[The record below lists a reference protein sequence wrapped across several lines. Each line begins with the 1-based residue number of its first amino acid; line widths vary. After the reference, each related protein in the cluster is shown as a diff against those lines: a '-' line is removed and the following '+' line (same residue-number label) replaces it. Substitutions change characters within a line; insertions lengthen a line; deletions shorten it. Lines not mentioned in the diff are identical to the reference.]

1 MISVYKRDS
10 DANSN
15 ALSQDTAFNGIKAS
29 IDKRVKSSAKKNSVF
44 AGDLNLSDSTASR
57 IEQKRN
63 GARKQ
68 AKKLIQDAWDKDT
81 KALGSIQDME
91 KDKADKVN
99 EITDLKAK
107 AAYLEKD
114 KKAAAE
120 EYGIDP
126 DSQEQKDLELLEKYQ
141 NNKAGVEN
149 SHFSED
155 EVNRLKELQNEPL
168 TDYQKQVLKF
178 NASKNAILQDA
189 GMKEEKVISMHES
202 INLAKLDMLKSQ
214 TMIKADDVADA
225 VIDAAED
232 EIFGMLIADGKEKL
246 DEDAKETQEKADD
259 ASQKRE
265 EREEKIEENRQ
276 ERKEQEE
283 ILSKD
288 ADADKLEQNL
298 SLQKQTDNNITD
310 VQKNIQ
316 RMIKEKGLVNE
327 DIKGI
332 EIDLNF

>member
-1 MISVYKRDS
+1 
-10 DANSN
+10 
-15 ALSQDTAFNGIKAS
+15 
-29 IDKRVKSSAKKNSVF
+29 
-44 AGDLNLSDSTASR
+44 
-57 IEQKRN
+57 
-63 GARKQ
+63 
-68 AKKLIQDAWDKDT
+68 
-81 KALGSIQDME
+81 
-91 KDKADKVN
+91 
-99 EITDLKAK
+99 ITDLKAK

-178 NASKNAILQDA
+178 NASKNAILQYA

-214 TMIKADDVADA
+214 TMIKADDAADA

>member
-29 IDKRVKSSAKKNSVF
+29 TDKRVKSSAKKNSVF

-63 GARKQ
+63 SARKQ
-68 AKKLIQDAWDKDT
+68 AKKLIRDAWDKDT

-91 KDKADKVN
+91 KDKADKVD

-107 AAYLEKD
+107 AAYLEKE
-114 KKAAAE
+114 KKAAAK
-120 EYGIDP
+120 EYRIDP

-141 NNKAGVEN
+141 NNKYGVEN

-155 EVNRLKELQNEPL
+155 EVKRLKELQNESL
-168 TDYQKQVLKF
+168 TDYQKHVLKL

-214 TMIKADDVADA
+214 TMIKADDAADA

-246 DEDAKETQEKADD
+246 DEDAKETQEKADE
-259 ASQKRE
+259 AAEKRE

>member
-15 ALSQDTAFNGIKAS
+15 VLSQDTAFNGIKAS
-29 IDKRVKSSAKKNSVF
+29 TDKRVKSSAKKNSVF

-214 TMIKADDVADA
+214 TMIKA
-225 VIDAAED
+225 ED

>member
-1 MISVYKRDS
+1 MYKRDS

-15 ALSQDTAFNGIKAS
+15 VLSQDTAFNGIKAS
-29 IDKRVKSSAKKNSVF
+29 TDKRVKSSAKKNSVF

-91 KDKADKVN
+91 KDKADKVK

-178 NASKNAILQDA
+178 NASKNAILQYA
-189 GMKEEKVISMHES
+189 RHERR
-202 INLAKLDMLKSQ
+202 KSYFH
-214 TMIKADDVADA
+214 A
-225 VIDAAED
+225 
-232 EIFGMLIADGKEKL
+232 
-246 DEDAKETQEKADD
+246 
-259 ASQKRE
+259 
-265 EREEKIEENRQ
+265 
-276 ERKEQEE
+276 
-283 ILSKD
+283 
-288 ADADKLEQNL
+288 
-298 SLQKQTDNNITD
+298 
-310 VQKNIQ
+310 
-316 RMIKEKGLVNE
+316 
-327 DIKGI
+327 
-332 EIDLNF
+332 

>member
-15 ALSQDTAFNGIKAS
+15 ALSQDTAFNGIKVS
-29 IDKRVKSSAKKNSVF
+29 TDKRVKSSAKKNSVF

-178 NASKNAILQDA
+178 N
-189 GMKEEKVISMHES
+189 SMHES

-214 TMIKADDVADA
+214 TMIKADDAADA

>member
-15 ALSQDTAFNGIKAS
+15 ALS
-29 IDKRVKSSAKKNSVF
+29 
-44 AGDLNLSDSTASR
+44 
-57 IEQKRN
+57 
-63 GARKQ
+63 
-68 AKKLIQDAWDKDT
+68 
-81 KALGSIQDME
+81 
-91 KDKADKVN
+91 
-99 EITDLKAK
+99 
-107 AAYLEKD
+107 
-114 KKAAAE
+114 
-120 EYGIDP
+120 
-126 DSQEQKDLELLEKYQ
+126 
-141 NNKAGVEN
+141 
-149 SHFSED
+149 
-155 EVNRLKELQNEPL
+155 
-168 TDYQKQVLKF
+168 
-178 NASKNAILQDA
+178 QDA

-214 TMIKADDVADA
+214 TMIKADDAADA

>member
-29 IDKRVKSSAKKNSVF
+29 TDKRVKSSAKKNSVF

-178 NASKNAILQDA
+178 NASKNAILQYA

-214 TMIKADDVADA
+214 TMIKADD
-225 VIDAAED
+225 AED

-288 ADADKLEQNL
+288 ADADKLEHNL

>member
-29 IDKRVKSSAKKNSVF
+29 TDKRVKSSAKKNSVF

-214 TMIKADDVADA
+214 TMIKADDAADA

-246 DEDAKETQEKADD
+246 DEDAKETQEKAD
-259 ASQKRE
+259 
-265 EREEKIEENRQ
+265 
-276 ERKEQEE
+276 RK
-283 ILSKD
+283 S
-288 ADADKLEQNL
+288 
-298 SLQKQTDNNITD
+298 
-310 VQKNIQ
+310 V
-316 RMIKEKGLVNE
+316 V
-327 DIKGI
+327 
-332 EIDLNF
+332 

>member
-15 ALSQDTAFNGIKAS
+15 ALSQDTAFNGIKVS
-29 IDKRVKSSAKKNSVF
+29 TDKRVKSSAKKNSVF

-81 KALGSIQDME
+81 KALGSIQDIE

-178 NASKNAILQDA
+178 NASKNAILQYA

-214 TMIKADDVADA
+214 TMIKADDAADA
-225 VIDAAED
+225 VIDAAE
-232 EIFGMLIADGKEKL
+232 DGKEKL